1 MKCKFCGNEIEQD
14 SLFCSYCGKEQL
26 QSKRCIKCGQEI
38 DADAKFCDFCGA
50 SQSMTREQKLQQKR
64 STVIAAKSSNGAP
77 IKKEFVKTD
86 RNSSW
91 LKIAGIIIFVIVGG
105 VSLYIYRQYKMDYAT
120 KHQAQIQLTEL
131 AALAEEKKE
140 AIKAQNEESQVIKQ
154 RLESI
159 FSEIAS
165 MERDGYS
172 EGDITDPDQK
182 FLTKDF
188 LDARKQY
195 IEGIKIA
202 PGSRHFWMDMWTH
215 AISGQIEREP
225 SKNTMVEDVD
235 IISEK
240 SAKVNIVFDVQN
252 PENKPETAIFV
263 LLKVGKKWLIDDIIN
278 EGSSTKESCRKYYKD
293 MKELKQSMSE
303 TEV

>member
-1 MKCKFCGNEIEQD
+1 MKCKFCGNEIEQG

-26 QSKRCIKCGQEI
+26 QSKRCIKCGHEI

-64 STVIAAKSSNGAP
+64 STVIAAKNSNEAP

-91 LKIAGIIIFVIVGG
+91 LKIAGIIIFVIIAS
-105 VSLYIYRQYKMDYAT
+105 VSLYTYWQYKTDYAA
-120 KHQAQIQLTEL
+120 KHQAQIQITEL
-131 AALAEEKKE
+131 AAMSEEKKE

-159 FSEIAS
+159 FSEIES

-225 SKNTMVEDVD
+225 SKNTKVEDVD

-263 LLKVGKKWLIDDIIN
+263 LLKVGKIWLIDDIIN

-303 TEV
+303 MEV